1 MRFRYIIKKL
11 QRCSLVSFWLLVLT
25 HLVNKSLYRRRYL
38 EFPLFKTALKSQLHF
53 PSCRRVSRCKKLVTS
68 WAWRRATM
76 VSTPVPDLTSIM
88 VEHITWPLD
97 WCTRSYQAVRQTLFF
112 LSLSSWKFSFVF
124 FTRKMVRCFL
134 LFSYRKIKEIC
145 SDHFTTN
152 EWHILC
158 RLRWASILE
167 GGCFATSF
175 KYHFLNLV

>member
-25 HLVNKSLYRRRYL
+25 HLVNKSLYRRWYL

-53 PSCRRVSRCKKLVTS
+53 PSCRRVSRCKKLLTS

-112 LSLSSWKFSFVF
+112 CLYLHGSS
-124 FTRKMVRCFL
+124 FL
-134 LFSYRKIKEIC
+134 LFFSQERCWGVFSSFHTEKSRKSAVI
-145 SDHFTTN
+145 
-152 EWHILC
+152 
-158 RLRWASILE
+158 
-167 GGCFATSF
+167 TSPQMNDTF
-175 KYHFLNLV
+175 YVDLGEPQS